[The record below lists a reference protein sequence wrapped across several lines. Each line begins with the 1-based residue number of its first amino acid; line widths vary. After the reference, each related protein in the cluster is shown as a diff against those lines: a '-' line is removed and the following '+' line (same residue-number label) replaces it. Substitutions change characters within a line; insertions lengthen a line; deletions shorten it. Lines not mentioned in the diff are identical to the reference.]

1 MRLRRAGAP
10 TESLPVPHSP
20 FRLLTLHYAAYQF
33 SVAIAG
39 GFVGAYLLKLGF
51 SLSAALAAYAGLLAA
66 RCGLRFLGLMAVRR
80 FGYRATLLAG
90 VALTST
96 QFLPLLYADD
106 VRFLIAWVLVA
117 SLAEALYWPVYHA
130 AVAVTGVPE
139 RRGREIGLRTA
150 VGSLIGVAGPVT
162 GGLLL
167 QHAGAAID
175 FAIAAALML
184 LSMAPLLALPA
195 FDGGPIPAARD
206 ALRMIDHRAL
216 IVFSTDGWMT
226 SSTGLVWPM
235 ALFLSLGGQFDTL
248 GLAHAAAG
256 VAGAIAGLLCGRG
269 VDAGKRE
276 AYLLAAC
283 GALTLGFLLRAAAS
297 WSPAVGVIAN
307 MGGAVVAGLYVPLL
321 MSMVYDRAMQ
331 SGAAYRFHFVAEAG
345 WDIGGA
351 AGCLTAALVALMAPA
366 PSLAVLPGGLGVA
379 SLYLCLRQRKAEK
392 NAPSVTFT

>member
-1 MRLRRAGAP
+1 
-10 TESLPVPHSP
+10 
-20 FRLLTLHYAAYQF
+20 
-33 SVAIAG
+33 
-39 GFVGAYLLKLGF
+39 
-51 SLSAALAAYAGLLAA
+51 
-66 RCGLRFLGLMAVRR
+66 
-80 FGYRATLLAG
+80 
-90 VALTST
+90 
-96 QFLPLLYADD
+96 
-106 VRFLIAWVLVA
+106 
-117 SLAEALYWPVYHA
+117 
-130 AVAVTGVPE
+130 
-139 RRGREIGLRTA
+139 
-150 VGSLIGVAGPVT
+150 
-162 GGLLL
+162 
-167 QHAGAAID
+167 
-175 FAIAAALML
+175 ML